1 MKRLLIFA
9 EGSGIGLRDPLD
21 QLRAAF
27 LLRNGVW
34 TIARRWELLLKPD
47 RVAAAVRPWL
57 RDLTVEQT
65 GWAVN
70 QPIED
75 GFDDVWIVTGCA
87 TPTSATN
94 VESWPADFGWNSVA
108 DSVVRLSAAR
118 WDSARATVNDWI
130 TSGGSQ
136 DTPVQSPRQLDQGLL
151 TGAAGLW
158 DLVNRVPEQIAVDA
172 RLWRA
177 SGRTNGTPK
186 KHDLTALVG
195 ESNMIV
201 GEDVTLGAHTVLD
214 ATSGPIIIDDRVSVE
229 PFTRIDGPAYIGAD
243 TRLAGGKITGGC
255 AIGPACRIGGELENT
270 IVQGFT
276 NKVHE
281 GFFGHGFLGEW
292 VNLGALATNSDLKN
306 TYGTVRVMRGGQLV
320 DTGCLKVGSYLSDH
334 TKMGIGTLLPTGATM
349 GVGVNCAVGG
359 LTSGFIPAFIWDAG
373 GSVAEHD
380 IERMLKSASIAIER
394 RGRERRAQ
402 SLPVTMTEAE
412 KAALRHLHT
421 VTAIARTRYLDD
433 ARQR

>member
-9 EGSGIGLRDPLD
+9 EGSGIGSQDPLE
-21 QLRAAF
+21 QLRPAF

-34 TIARRWELLLKPD
+34 TVARRWQLLLKPE

-57 RDLTVEQT
+57 RDLTAEQT
-65 GWAVN
+65 GWFVN
-70 QPIED
+70 QPIEG

-87 TPTSATN
+87 TPTTAVS
-94 VESWPADFGWNSVA
+94 VDSWPENFTWGSGA
-108 DSVVRLSAAR
+108 DSVRRMTAAR
-118 WDSARATVNDWI
+118 WDSVRTSVNDWI
-130 TSGGSQ
+130 SSGGGQ
-136 DTPVQSPRQLDQGLL
+136 DTPVEAAHPLDQGLL

-158 DLVNRVPEQIAVDA
+158 DLVNRVSEQITVDA
-172 RLWRA
+172 QLWRA
-177 SGRTNGTPK
+177 SGRKNGEPK
-186 KHDLTALVG
+186 KHELTALVG
-195 ESNMIV
+195 ESNMIF
-201 GEDVTLGAHTVLD
+201 GEDVALGAHTVLD
-214 ATSGPIIIDDRVSVE
+214 ASAGPIIIDDRVSVE
-229 PFTRIDGPAYIGAD
+229 PFTRVDGPAYIGAD

-306 TYGTVRVMRGGQLV
+306 TYGTVRVMRGGQMV

-359 LTSGFIPAFIWDAG
+359 LTSGFIPPFIWDAG

-402 SLPVTMTEAE
+402 GLPATMTEAE

-421 VTAIARTRYLDD
+421 MTAVARARYLSD